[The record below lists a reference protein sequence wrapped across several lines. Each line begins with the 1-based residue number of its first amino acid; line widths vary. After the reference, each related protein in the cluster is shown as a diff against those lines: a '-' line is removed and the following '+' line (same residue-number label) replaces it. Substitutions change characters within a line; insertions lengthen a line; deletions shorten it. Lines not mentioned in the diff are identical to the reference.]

1 MRDCYDPFTWS
12 SPSRWTILLSVYFNA
27 IAIRWAAISPTSC
40 IRRIAVSSDL
50 LPVFLPLVIVPFLRF
65 VPLVVVVVPFC
76 VFSQS
81 EMLNA
86 SLISSF
92 IRLVSTLSS
101 FNRLVSTISSFN
113 RLVSTISS
121 FIRLVSTTSSFI
133 RLVSTLPCPLTWVCL
148 FFVLFFGTLLQEVY
162 LLYMQYFF
170 CLFLILVR
178 PFVQFCSLLT
188 KLYDILRGNS
198 HWPYSLTKYFTFTIV

>member
-1 MRDCYDPFTWS
+1 M
-12 SPSRWTILLSVYFNA
+12 YFNA
-27 IAIRWAAISPTSC
+27 VAIRWGAICPTSC
-40 IRRIAVSSDL
+40 IRRIAI
-50 LPVFLPLVIVPFLRF
+50 FLGSFTCFLTFGDIPFLRF

-92 IRLVSTLSS
+92 SQ
-101 FNRLVSTISSFN
+101 
-113 RLVSTISS
+113 LVSTISS
-121 FIRLVSTTSSFI
+121 FIRLVSTISSFYSTGFNNFQFYSTGFITTLSFELGLPFLCPFLRDPFTRSVPAI
-133 RLVSTLPCPLTWVCL
+133 RAILLLPFPYTSVTFLCN
-148 FFVLFFGTLLQEVY
+148 
-162 LLYMQYFF
+162 
-170 CLFLILVR
+170 LILF
-178 PFVQFCSLLT
+178 PLT

>member
-1 MRDCYDPFTWS
+1 M
-12 SPSRWTILLSVYFNA
+12 YFNA
-27 IAIRWAAISPTSC
+27 IAIRWVATCPTSC
-40 IRRIAVSSDL
+40 IRRIAVFSDL
-50 LPVFLPLVIVPFLRF
+50 LPVFLPLVIVPFFRF

-92 IRLVSTLSS
+92 IRLVST
-101 FNRLVSTISSFN
+101 TSSFN

-121 FIRLVSTTSSFI
+121 FIRLVSTLPCLLTWSAFSLSFSSGPFYKKCTCYTCNTSSA
-133 RLVSTLPCPLTWVCL
+133 
-148 FFVLFFGTLLQEVY
+148 FFLY
-162 LLYMQYFF
+162 LCDL
-170 CLFLILVR
+170 
-178 PFVQFCSLLT
+178 FVQFCSLLT